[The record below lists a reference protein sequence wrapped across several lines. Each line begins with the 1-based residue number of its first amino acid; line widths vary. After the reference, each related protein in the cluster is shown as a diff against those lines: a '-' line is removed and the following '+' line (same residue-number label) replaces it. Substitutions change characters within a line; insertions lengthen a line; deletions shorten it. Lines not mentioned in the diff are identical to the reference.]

1 MRETPTLPGG
11 TLTFLFADVESS
23 TRLLESLGRVRYAEL
38 LGSLGGLL
46 REAFEPAG
54 GRQIETQGDAWFF
67 VFESALEALVAA
79 AAAQRA
85 VAEREWRAD
94 VRLTVRIGVHTGE
107 AKLAGE
113 RYFGLAVHRAAR
125 ISGAAHGGQTVV
137 SATTR
142 DVAEDALPPGL
153 ELRHLGEHR
162 LKDISRSERL
172 FQLVVDG
179 LPSEFPPLRA
189 GEGQPETAFAGHED
203 ELVAAVRSA
212 MSVAPA
218 VRAADADRD
227 AAVAALREHTATGR
241 LTLEEFSER
250 VDEAYAART
259 HGELERV
266 ARELPVPSVPAQRRR
281 VTRLTLSIFGHAVRR
296 GLLRLRRLALALSVL
311 GDIDLDLRGA
321 TLETEASTL
330 LVFAFLGNVD
340 VYVPEGADV
349 ETSGVALGGHCRDM
363 GRIRQLGR
371 TPQLRI
377 RVLTFFGSADV
388 WRVPPG
394 ARGTYGELIRQVKA
408 AQEALPPPG

>member
-1 MRETPTLPGG
+1 
-11 TLTFLFADVESS
+11 
-23 TRLLESLGRVRYAEL
+23 
-38 LGSLGGLL
+38 
-46 REAFEPAG
+46 
-54 GRQIETQGDAWFF
+54 
-67 VFESALEALVAA
+67 
-79 AAAQRA
+79 
-85 VAEREWRAD
+85 
-94 VRLTVRIGVHTGE
+94 
-107 AKLAGE
+107 
-113 RYFGLAVHRAAR
+113 
-125 ISGAAHGGQTVV
+125 
-137 SATTR
+137 
-142 DVAEDALPPGL
+142 
-153 ELRHLGEHR
+153 
-162 LKDISRSERL
+162 
-172 FQLVVDG
+172 
-179 LPSEFPPLRA
+179 
-189 GEGQPETAFAGHED
+189 
-203 ELVAAVRSA
+203 